1 MDTYYVSIEVPRPG
15 NLVKFVVGEAADKY
29 GILVVKK
36 EETVVLDNCMMID
49 KKWLVIT
56 PVGIFWCPEYDFYV
70 V

>member
-1 MDTYYVSIEVPRPG
+1 MYTYYVSTKEPLSG

-36 EETVVLDNCMMID
+36 EETVVLDDCMMID

-56 PVGIFWCPEYDFYV
+56 PLGIFWCPEYDFYV

>member
-1 MDTYYVSIEVPRPG
+1 MDTYYVSIESPLPG

-29 GILVVKK
+29 GILVMKK
-36 EETVVLDNCMMID
+36 EKTVILDDCLMID

-56 PVGIFWCPEYDFYV
+56 PVGIFWSPEYDFYV

>member
-1 MDTYYVSIEVPRPG
+1 MHTYYVPIEKPLPG

-29 GILVVKK
+29 GILVMKK
-36 EETVVLDNCMMID
+36 EKTVILDDCLMID

-56 PVGIFWCPEYDFYV
+56 PVGIFWSPEYDFYV